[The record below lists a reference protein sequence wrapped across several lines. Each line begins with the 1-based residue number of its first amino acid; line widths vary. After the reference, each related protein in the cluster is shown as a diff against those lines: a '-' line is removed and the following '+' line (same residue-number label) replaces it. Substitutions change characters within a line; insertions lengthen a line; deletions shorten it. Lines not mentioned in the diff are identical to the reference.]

1 MARGERECDAAVVF
15 LGPIRCRPGGYTDA
29 SVSSP
34 LELARHVARAAR
46 RPGARRTLLLDLDG
60 TLAPL
65 ARTPSQA
72 TVPLQTLEA
81 LRRLVRQGW
90 TVAIVSG
97 RPAVEARRMVPVR
110 GVKIFGGHGLE
121 GSWSPR
127 VSRRSNPG
135 LRRRLSELA
144 RAARRL
150 SSGTPGLLVE
160 LKPTGLALH
169 DRQVPRR
176 LRASWHRRFDEWL
189 ERQDLRGLERIDGKC
204 VIELRPTGA
213 HKGQVVATLPARRD
227 APLPDASLVGVG
239 DDRTDEDLFDAL
251 RGRGLAVRVGRPGVR
266 SRASRRLTSPAAV
279 QRFLA
284 HLARADAGP

>member
-1 MARGERECDAAVVF
+1 M
-15 LGPIRCRPGGYTDA
+15 
-29 SVSSP
+29 
-34 LELARHVARAAR
+34 
-46 RPGARRTLLLDLDG
+46 
-60 TLAPL
+60 
-65 ARTPSQA
+65 
-72 TVPLQTLEA
+72 PLQTLEA

-97 RPAVEARRMVPVR
+97 RPALEARRMVPVR

-144 RAARRL
+144 RAARRH

-169 DRQVPRR
+169 DREVPRR

-189 ERQDLRGLERIDGKC
+189 DRQDLRGLERIDGKC

-213 HKGQVVATLPARRD
+213 HKGQVVAT
-227 APLPDASLVGVG
+227 
-239 DDRTDEDLFDAL
+239 
-251 RGRGLAVRVGRPGVR
+251 
-266 SRASRRLTSPAAV
+266 
-279 QRFLA
+279 
-284 HLARADAGP
+284 